1 MAMSE
6 ARRNEIA
13 YLYVLNKVRKDGV
26 GSLVPN
32 AVNRQLGTTA
42 VELGITPEEAREF
55 TTDMVNKLVAEAF
68 PPVNK

>member
-13 YLYVLNKVRKDGV
+13 YLYVLNKVRGEGV
-26 GSLVPN
+26 RSLMPN
-32 AVNRQLGTTA
+32 TVARQIGTTA
-42 VELGITPEEAREF
+42 TELGITPEEAREF
-55 TTDMVNKLVAEAF
+55 ATNMVNKLVAEAF